1 MALPHS
7 FLQELKYRC
16 QIEDVVSSYVNIKR
30 RGKNLTGL
38 CPFHNEKTPSFT
50 LYPANGSFYCFG
62 CGTGGDVI
70 AFIRKIENLDYIEA
84 VKLLANRAGL
94 QMPLDN
100 VDESG
105 MKLRA
110 RLLEINRETAKF
122 FHKSLMS
129 DLGKTGLEYFKG
141 RRLSKSM
148 IVRFGLG
155 YAPSGGFALVNY
167 LAKLGFKEDE
177 LILANV
183 AVKTRTDKVMDRFY
197 DRVMFPIIDLRGNV
211 IAFGGRGLGDAKP
224 KYINTSDTPVY
235 KKSRGLFAMNFA
247 KNSDKE
253 QIILAEGYM
262 DVIALHSI
270 GFTNAVA
277 SLGTALTPEQAK
289 IISSYAKE
297 VIICFDSDEAGQ
309 KAAKRAIPLFR
320 ECGIPVKVLKVP
332 GGKDP
337 DEFISREGENAAAK
351 FKALISASDS
361 DIDYRLQSLEEKL
374 DINVNDDKI
383 NYLTAACELLSGIEN
398 EIECDVYVNKLAQR
412 TSVSK
417 DAILSQIKKFKAK
430 NTKKEINSR
439 QRKEQRRLSGVEDRV
454 NLQKSTNLKLAN
466 AEEAVISYL
475 FRNLDA
481 VKEIGSILSVDK
493 MCTDF
498 NKRVY
503 GIILGKNNVGIP
515 SGALNLTDLS
525 EDLTPDE
532 LSSIA
537 RILAKF
543 DVAKVSYGDAVKF
556 ANIIAQESGFASP
569 QNIKEADDAALR
581 AYLQKLKENKK

>member
-30 RGKNLTGL
+30 KGKNLTGL

-70 AFIRKIENLDYIEA
+70 TFIRKIENLDYIEA
-84 VKLLANRAGL
+84 VKLLANRVGL
-94 QMPLDN
+94 QMPLDD

-105 MKLRA
+105 MKLKA
-110 RLLEINRETAKF
+110 KLLEINRATAKF
-122 FHKSLMS
+122 FHSALMS
-129 DLGKTGLEYFKG
+129 DIGRDGLEYFKG
-141 RRLSKSM
+141 RKLSKSM

-155 YAPSGGFALVNY
+155 FAPSGGFALVNH
-167 LAKLGFKEDE
+167 LKKLGHKEDE
-177 LILANV
+177 MLLANV

-197 DRVMFPIIDLRGNV
+197 GRVMFPIIDLRGNV
-211 IAFGGRGLGDAKP
+211 IAFGGRALGDSKP
-224 KYINTSDTPVY
+224 KYINTSDTLVY

-247 KNSDKE
+247 KNSNKD

-270 GFTNAVA
+270 GFTNTVA

-309 KAAKRAIPLFR
+309 KAAQRAIPIFR
-320 ECGIPVKVLKVP
+320 ECGMPVKVLCVP
-332 GGKDP
+332 GNKDP
-337 DEFISREGENAAAK
+337 DEFINKEGENAAAK
-351 FKALISASDS
+351 FKALINASDS
-361 DIDYRLQSLEEKL
+361 DIDYRLHKLEQE
-374 DINVNDDKI
+374 INIATDDGKI
-383 NYLTAACELLSGIEN
+383 NYLTAACGLLSGIEN
-398 EIECDVYVNKLAQR
+398 EIECDVYVNKLSER
-412 TSVSK
+412 TAVSK
-417 DAILSQIKKFKAK
+417 DAIISQIKKLK
-430 NTKKEINSR
+430 TKKTKKDINAK
-439 QRKEQRRLSGVEDRV
+439 QRKEQRALSGVDDRV
-454 NLQKSTNLKLAN
+454 NLQKSSNLRLAN
-466 AEEAVISYL
+466 AEEAVIAYL
-475 FRNLDA
+475 FSNLDA
-481 VKEIGSILSVDK
+481 VKEISSILSVDK

-503 GIILGKNNVGIP
+503 GLILGKNNVGI
-515 SGALNLTDLS
+515 LNGVLSLTDLS

-532 LSSIA
+532 LSSVA
-537 RILAKF
+537 RVLAKF
-543 DVAKVSYGDAVKF
+543 DVAKVSHQDAIKF
-556 ANIIAQESGFASP
+556 ANYIVQESGFSNP
-569 QNIKEADDAALR
+569 ENIKEADDTALR